1 MANETNEYWRQ
12 RELRH
17 IQENIRNDEQIAR
30 RLRRLHLRAMEN
42 IENEIEAFYGRYATF
57 EGLTMEEAR
66 KRVTRLDI
74 ERYERKARRYVREFD
89 FTEIA
94 NEEMRLYNV
103 TMRINRLQLLKA
115 NIHLEL
121 LAMTSEEQRIL
132 YEVMTESARAEY
144 ERLSGIL
151 GQTLT
156 YNEQMLATI
165 VNASFLSATWSDRLW
180 DNQDALRHELD
191 RLLNRGIVQGIN
203 PRQLARELREKFESS
218 IYNSERLLRT
228 ELGRLQIQVQ
238 EDSYKQADISQY
250 EVVVEPDG
258 CDYCQSFDGKV
269 FDVEDME
276 VSVNAPIFHPNC
288 RCSTSAYISRE
299 TFEKDLE
306 ARGL

>member
-17 IQENIRNDEQIAR
+17 IQENIRNDEQIVR
-30 RLRRLHLRAMEN
+30 RLRQLHLRAMEN
-42 IENEIEAFYGRYATF
+42 IEKEIEAFYGRYATF
-57 EGLTMEEAR
+57 EGITMEEAR

-165 VNASFLSATWSDRLW
+165 VNSSFLSATWDELLW
-180 DNQDALRHELD
+180 DNQDRLRQELD
-191 RLLNRGIVQGIN
+191 RLLNRGILQGVN

-228 ELGRLQIQVQ
+228 ELARVQ
-238 EDSYKQADISQY
+238 QDVFQDSARQADINDY
-250 EVVVEPDG
+250 VFIAEPDA
-258 CDYCQSFDGKV
+258 CKLCSDLDGKIISL
-269 FDVEDME
+269 DEAE
-276 VSVNAPIFHPNC
+276 IGINAFPIHPNC
-288 RCSTSAYISRE
+288 RCSQALYIDRE
-299 TFEKDLE
+299 TFERDLE

>member
-1 MANETNEYWRQ
+1 MSYWRE

-17 IQENIRNDEQIAR
+17 IRENIRNDEQIAR
-30 RLRRLHLRAMEN
+30 RLRRLHLRALDN
-42 IENEIEAFYGRYATF
+42 IEKEIEAFYGRYATS
-57 EGLTMEEAR
+57 EGITMEEAR

-74 ERYERKARRYVREFD
+74 ERYERKARRYVREFN

-132 YEVMTESARAEY
+132 FEAMTESARAEY

-203 PRQLARELREKFESS
+203 PRQLARELREKFETS
-218 IYNSERLLRT
+218 IYNSERLLRS

-250 EVVVEPDG
+250 EVIVEPDG

-269 FDVEDME
+269 FNVEDME

-299 TFEKDLE
+299 TFERDLE

>member
-1 MANETNEYWRQ
+1 MAINDYWRQ

-42 IENEIEAFYGRYATF
+42 IESEIEAFYGRYATF
-57 EGLTMEEAR
+57 EGITMEEAR
-66 KRVTRLDI
+66 KRVERLDI

-299 TFEKDLE
+299 TFERDLE

>member
-1 MANETNEYWRQ
+1 MSYWRE

-17 IQENIRNDEQIAR
+17 IRENIRNDEQIAR
-30 RLRRLHLRAMEN
+30 RLRRLHLRAMDN
-42 IENEIEAFYGRYATF
+42 IEKEIEAFYGRYATF
-57 EGLTMEEAR
+57 EGITMEEAR

-74 ERYERKARRYVREFD
+74 ERYERKARRYVREFN

-156 YNEQMLATI
+156 YNERMLATI

-203 PRQLARELREKFESS
+203 PRQLARELREKFETS

-250 EVVVEPDG
+250 EVIVEPDG

-269 FDVEDME
+269 FNVEDME

-299 TFEKDLE
+299 EFEKDLE
-306 ARGL
+306 RRGL

>member
-17 IQENIRNDEQIAR
+17 IQDNIRNDEQIAR
-30 RLRRLHLRAMEN
+30 RLRRLHLRAMDN

-66 KRVTRLDI
+66 KRVERLDI
-74 ERYERKARRYVREFD
+74 ERYERKAQRYVKDFEF
-89 FTEIA
+89 TRIA

-132 YEVMTESARAEY
+132 FEAMTEMARAEY

-151 GQTLT
+151 GQTIE
-156 YNEQMLATI
+156 YNERSLRTI
-165 VNASFLSATWSDRLW
+165 VNASFLNATWSDRLW
-180 DNQDALRHELD
+180 DNQDALRQELD

-203 PRQLARELREKFESS
+203 PRQLARELRESFDSS

-250 EVVVEPDG
+250 EVIVEPDG

-269 FDVEDME
+269 FNVEDME

-299 TFEKDLE
+299 TFERDLE

>member
-1 MANETNEYWRQ
+1 MPNSYWRE

-17 IQENIRNDEQIAR
+17 IQDNIRNDEQIAR

-165 VNASFLSATWSDRLW
+165 VNASFLSATWSERLW
-180 DNQDALRHELD
+180 DNQDALRQELD

-228 ELGRLQIQVQ
+228 ELARVQ
-238 EDSYKQADISQY
+238 QDVFQDSARQADINDY
-250 EVVVEPDG
+250 EFIAEPDA
-258 CDYCQSFDGKV
+258 CPVCTALDGKI
-269 FDVEDME
+269 FSLDEAE
-276 VSVNAPIFHPNC
+276 IGVNAFPIHPNC
-288 RCSTSAYISRE
+288 RCSQSLYIDRE
-299 TFEKDLE
+299 TFERDLE

>member
-1 MANETNEYWRQ
+1 MAINDYWRQ

-30 RLRRLHLRAMEN
+30 RLRRLHLRAMDN

-250 EVVVEPDG
+250 EVIVEPDG

-299 TFEKDLE
+299 EFEKDLE
-306 ARGL
+306 RRGI

>member
-30 RLRRLHLRAMEN
+30 RLRQLHLRAMEN
-42 IENEIEAFYGRYATF
+42 IESEIEAFYGRYATF
-57 EGLTMEEAR
+57 EGLTMEEVR

-74 ERYERKARRYVREFD
+74 ERYERKARRYVKDFEF
-89 FTEIA
+89 TRIA

-132 YEVMTESARAEY
+132 FEAMTEMARAEY

-151 GQTLT
+151 GQTIE
-156 YNEQMLATI
+156 YNERTLRTI
-165 VNASFLSATWSDRLW
+165 VNASFLNATWSDRLW
-180 DNQDALRHELD
+180 DNQDALRQELD

-203 PRQLARELREKFESS
+203 PRQLARELRENFDSS

-228 ELGRLQIQVQ
+228 EMARLQIQVQ

-250 EVVVEPDG
+250 EIIVEPDG

-269 FDVEDME
+269 FKVDEMQPG
-276 VSVNAPIFHPNC
+276 VNILMHPNC
-288 RCSTSAYISRE
+288 RCSSAAYVSRE
-299 TFEKDLE
+299 TFERDLE

>member
-1 MANETNEYWRQ
+1 MPNSYWRE

-30 RLRRLHLRAMEN
+30 RLRRLHLRAMDN

-57 EGLTMEEAR
+57 EGITMEEAR

-74 ERYERKARRYVREFD
+74 ERYERKARRYVREFN

-250 EVVVEPDG
+250 EVIVEPDG

-269 FDVEDME
+269 FNVEDME

-299 TFEKDLE
+299 EFEKDLE
-306 ARGL
+306 RRGL

>member
-1 MANETNEYWRQ
+1 MSYWRD

-17 IQENIRNDEQIAR
+17 IQDNIRNDEQIAR
-30 RLRRLHLRAMEN
+30 RLRRLHLRAMDN

-66 KRVTRLDI
+66 KRVERLDI

-132 YEVMTESARAEY
+132 FEAMTESARAEY

-203 PRQLARELREKFESS
+203 PRQLARELREKFETS

-299 TFEKDLE
+299 TFERDLE

>member
-1 MANETNEYWRQ
+1 MPNSYWRE

-30 RLRRLHLRAMEN
+30 RLRRLHLRAMDN
-42 IENEIEAFYGRYATF
+42 IESEIEAFYGRYATF

-66 KRVTRLDI
+66 KRVERLDI

-132 YEVMTESARAEY
+132 FEAMTEMARAEY

-180 DNQDALRHELD
+180 DNQDALRQELD

-203 PRQLARELREKFESS
+203 PRQLARELRENFDSS

-228 ELGRLQIQVQ
+228 EMARVQ
-238 EDSYKQADISQY
+238 QDVFQDSAQQADIHEY
-250 EVVVEPDG
+250 EFIAEPDA
-258 CDYCQSFDGKV
+258 CPVCAALDGKI
-269 FDVEDME
+269 FSLDEAE
-276 VSVNAPIFHPNC
+276 VGVNAFPVHPNC
-288 RCSTSAYISRE
+288 RCSQSLYIDRE
-299 TFEKDLE
+299 TFERDLE
-306 ARGL
+306 ARGM

>member
-30 RLRRLHLRAMEN
+30 RLRQLHLRAMEN
-42 IENEIEAFYGRYATF
+42 IESEIEAFYGRYATF
-57 EGLTMEEAR
+57 EGLTMEEVR

-74 ERYERKARRYVREFD
+74 ERYERKARRYVKDFEF
-89 FTEIA
+89 TRIA

-180 DNQDALRHELD
+180 DNQDALRQELD

-203 PRQLARELREKFESS
+203 PRQLARELRENFDSS
-218 IYNSERLLRT
+218 IYNSERLLRS

-250 EVVVEPDG
+250 EIIVEPDG

-269 FDVEDME
+269 FNVEDME

-288 RCSTSAYISRE
+288 RCSTSAYVSRE
-299 TFEKDLE
+299 TFERDLE

>member
-1 MANETNEYWRQ
+1 MPNSSYWRQ

-30 RLRRLHLRAMEN
+30 RLRRLHLRAMDN

-132 YEVMTESARAEY
+132 FEVMTESARAEY

-156 YNEQMLATI
+156 YNEQMLAAI

-228 ELGRLQIQVQ
+228 EMARVQ
-238 EDSYKQADISQY
+238 QDVFQDSARQADINDY
-250 EVVVEPDG
+250 EFIAEPDA
-258 CDYCQSFDGKV
+258 CPICAALDGKI
-269 FDVEDME
+269 FSLDEAE
-276 VSVNAPIFHPNC
+276 IGVNAYPIHPNC
-288 RCSTSAYISRE
+288 RCSQALYIDRE
-299 TFEKDLE
+299 TFERDLE